1 MARCT
6 THHYWK
12 AEIMSLRYR
21 SLAISLIAI
30 CLGGPACATV
40 HFVASTGADS
50 FSCTGTAPCA
60 TLTQAVRNA
69 APNDTV
75 ICLDTVLAPF
85 ILINKSIDIECSG
98 ARAVF
103 REAAVGIPTA
113 SILIDI
119 PVSASDVS
127 RTVRLRGLSINGK
140 AGNNPFVARGID
152 IVSAAVVS
160 IEDCVVSDVAQQGI
174 LDHRTG
180 GQTKLFISDSIIRN
194 NGGGGIVAVAAAT
207 GIVVLDNVR
216 SENNA
221 YGIAVAAGNNVL
233 INRSVFSGNSAAGI
247 EADGGAQVVVNNSA
261 ISHNNFGVQGAS
273 SVRLSNNDIAFNAT
287 AISGSS
293 GTFGNNR
300 FSGNGTIGTA
310 PVALGG
316 ASSDLGQ
323 Q

>member
-1 MARCT
+1 
-6 THHYWK
+6 
-12 AEIMSLRYR
+12 MSLRYR
-21 SLAISLIAI
+21 SLAISLLAV
-30 CLGGPACATV
+30 CWGGPAWATT
-40 HFVASTGADS
+40 HFVASTGTNSA
-50 FSCTGTAPCA
+50 SCTSTAPC
-60 TLTQAVRNA
+60 LTISRAVSNA

-75 ICLDTVLAPF
+75 ICVDPIWDATL
-85 ILINKSIDIECSG
+85 LITKSIDIECSG
-98 ARAVF
+98 TRAVF
-103 REAAVGIPTA
+103 RDGTIGVPGV
-113 SILIDI
+113 SILINI

-127 RTVRLRGLSINGK
+127 RTVRLRGISINGK
-140 AGNNPFVARGID
+140 AGNDPFVVRGIE
-152 IVSAAVVS
+152 IGAAAVVS
-160 IEDCVVSDVAQQGI
+160 IEDCVVSDMQQQGI
-174 LDHRTG
+174 FDRRTG
-180 GQTKLFISDSIIRN
+180 GQTKLFVTDSIIRN
-194 NGGGGIVAVAAAT
+194 NGGGGIVAAAGAT

-261 ISHNNFGVQGAS
+261 ISHNAIGVQGAQ